1 MARRLRFNGLCERFR
16 SNHKR
21 LSGNNRNHVKIKK
34 RGKPTEREIN
44 TAVFFLRAKQIGLTM
59 DDLEELSVGFVT
71 DLIIEGNNDK
81 CEYRTLA
88 EQSDFDSF

>member
-1 MARRLRFNGLCERFR
+1 M
-16 SNHKR
+16 
-21 LSGNNRNHVKIKK
+21 
-34 RGKPTEREIN
+34 
-44 TAVFFLRAKQIGLTM
+44 KQIGLTM
-59 DDLEELSVGFVT
+59 SDLEELSVGFVT